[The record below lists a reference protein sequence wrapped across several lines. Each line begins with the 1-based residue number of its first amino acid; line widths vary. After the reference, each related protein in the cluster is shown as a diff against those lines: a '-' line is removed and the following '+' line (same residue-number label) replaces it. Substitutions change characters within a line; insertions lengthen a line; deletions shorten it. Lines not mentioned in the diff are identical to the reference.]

1 MITSLSSKSYNHDS
15 AWQQHDG
22 ADLWYF
28 GSIAPV
34 PFTAVDFAFGDFHW
48 GRDRFAVDRAASRWS
63 VTSFEKAFNCRDWAL
78 KFYPSFGTAVLTV
91 QTVYL
96 YCTFSAFI
104 PAVKRDT
111 LVAFQGITWK
121 KETNTKIELIAWIW
135 KAVTPNYPIVTI
147 QYFYFSTRKP
157 FGIKWILNL
166 WPSPHFFRQ
175 VSRRKTREMFYKPV
189 EDWHNSVSS
198 ALLKEVAI
206 FKQWSSSD
214 TEVKTSNEKNRTARS
229 EFLQKLPSSTCFFL
243 KMKVT
248 YRKLK
253 FEVKVR
259 FWEAEAPENVK
270 GDSSAEGRKRLTVYR
285 RCCDVELSV
294 WRFQSV
300 PRTKV

>member
-1 MITSLSSKSYNHDS
+1 MDIEPLTITSFL
-15 AWQQHDG
+15 Q
-22 ADLWYF
+22 
-28 GSIAPV
+28 
-34 PFTAVDFAFGDFHW
+34 
-48 GRDRFAVDRAASRWS
+48 
-63 VTSFEKAFNCRDWAL
+63 TSF
-78 KFYPSFGTAVLTV
+78 
-91 QTVYL
+91 
-96 YCTFSAFI
+96 
-104 PAVKRDT
+104 
-111 LVAFQGITWK
+111 
-121 KETNTKIELIAWIW
+121 
-135 KAVTPNYPIVTI
+135 
-147 QYFYFSTRKP
+147 
-157 FGIKWILNL
+157 
-166 WPSPHFFRQ
+166 
-175 VSRRKTREMFYKPV
+175 SRRKTREMFYKPV

-259 FWEAEAPENVK
+259 FWEVEAPENVK

>member
-1 MITSLSSKSYNHDS
+1 MSKSYNHDS

-28 GSIAPV
+28 GSIAQV

-63 VTSFEKAFNCRDWAL
+63 VTSFDKAFKCRGWAL

-104 PAVKRDT
+104 PAVKRET
-111 LVAFQGITWK
+111 SVAFQGITWK

-135 KAVTPNYPIVTI
+135 KVVTPNYPIVTI

-229 EFLQKLPSSTCFFL
+229 EFLQKLPISTCFFL
-243 KMKVT
+243 KMEVT

-259 FWEAEAPENVK
+259 FWEAEALENVK
-270 GDSSAEGRKRLTVYR
+270 GDSRAEGRKRLTVYG